1 MAIERKLRN
10 FSKIME
16 DVDVVNIPVQFVKLV
31 KITLTSGKQISLNS
45 DDLVDIHH
53 AEQLLTDMSF
63 SQDIEDMKIT
73 LDFSKIE
80 KGVADITSLIFATE

>member
-63 SQDIEDMKIT
+63 SQDIEDMKII

-80 KGVADITSLIFATE
+80 KGFADITSLIFATE